1 MALYTDTYSVNPIFA
16 APMKIMF
23 VANRVPYPPYRGDKL
38 KIWNLAKRL
47 SGDHELHLF
56 TIAQDRKELEYAE
69 HLKTLFKEV
78 HIVYLPKWKS
88 VLKTA
93 MAVFGKIPFQVAYF
107 QSKSFSNLL
116 QKAISEND
124 FDAIHIQHIR
134 MGWYFR
140 NLPKHSAVL
149 DLPDAFSLYWTRR
162 TEQTGLPWLK
172 WFASVEQKRLF
183 NMESQYLRQF
193 PLTLVCS
200 EEDKQYLEI
209 HSNANIQVLPNGV
222 DTAVFY
228 PRKNQQPEP
237 FRVLFTGNMDYA
249 PNVDAV
255 EYFCNDLLP
264 EILRVH
270 PKTKFVIA
278 GQRPVKKV
286 KKLASDCVSVTG
298 FVKDIAEEYAKAAV
312 VVAPL
317 RFGAGTQNKV
327 LEALAMGIPV
337 VCTKV
342 GFKGLGIGNGEGAYM
357 AHDSLSFIQE
367 VNRLLESEANR
378 EKMAGKGI
386 QKIVSTFSW
395 DAVAAKLIGY
405 LKSVKIQP

>member
-1 MALYTDTYSVNPIFA
+1 
-16 APMKIMF
+16 MF

-69 HLKTLFKEV
+69 HLKTIFKEV
-78 HIVYLPKWKS
+78 HIVFLPKWKS
-88 VLKTA
+88 IVKTA
-93 MAVFGKIPFQVAYF
+93 LAVFDKIPFQVAYF

-116 QKAISEND
+116 QNSITVND
-124 FDAIHIQHIR
+124 YDAIHIQHIR

-140 NLPKHSAVL
+140 NLPKHNAVL

-162 TEQTGLPWLK
+162 TEQAGLLWLK
-172 WFASVEQKRLF
+172 WFTSVEQKRLF
-183 NMESQYLRQF
+183 NMESQFLPHF

-200 EEDKQYLEI
+200 DEDKQYLES

-222 DTAVFY
+222 DTDVFY
-228 PRKNQQPEP
+228 PRQNIQPEP
-237 FRVLFTGNMDYA
+237 FRLLFTGNMDYA

-270 PKTKFVIA
+270 PNTKFVIA

-286 KKLASDCVSVTG
+286 LNLASDCVSVTG
-298 FVKDIAEEYAKAAV
+298 FVKDIADEYAKAAV

-327 LEALAMGIPV
+327 LEALAMGVPV

-342 GFKGLGIGNGEGAYM
+342 GFKGLGIKNGDGAYM
-357 AHDSLSFIQE
+357 ATDAPSFIQA
-367 VNRLLESEANR
+367 VNLLLESEANR
-378 EKMAGKGI
+378 EQMAGKGI

-405 LKSVKIQP
+405 LKSIKNQSE